1 MTSAWTSMT
10 APFSNTV
17 AALRHAL
24 RSLRRSPAFTFTVV
38 ATLGIGIGLNAAI
51 FTVVDC
57 VVLRPLGY
65 HDADRIVALQT
76 HFIEEGRS
84 IPRLGGGDYTDAARQ
99 VSGLEAT
106 AHFNSFP
113 DGIRMGGA
121 SLYVPVAQVSPRFAE
136 IMGVQP
142 IAGRLFRSADQDGTD
157 VLLGADFTRAHFASA
172 GAALGQ
178 TITYNGAIHTVIG
191 ILPTGFSFPGKT
203 QVWFER
209 PAQPANANRSSYS
222 DHMIGKRR
230 PGVTTSQLNAE
241 LATFSANLRRQVP
254 EDHNKSIEA
263 VSLQEQIVGS
273 VRSLLRLLMGAVFV
287 LLLIVCANVAHLQLV
302 RSTRQMRSVSI
313 RTALGA
319 SRKSLAAYA
328 LVETS
333 LLAIAGTATALLLVI
348 PSLHLLIRLA
358 PPETPR
364 LSDVHLNVHILLF
377 SLLIALAVMVVA
389 AMLPIWHSWQVDP
402 ASALRSDASRGTETR
417 SSLRLRNGFI
427 ITEVALTLTLSVSA
441 ILLTRQLIAQSRQD
455 LGFSPDTLLTLDAHA
470 IDSTPAPVAAVQ
482 SPEALA
488 ALKQADLDFE
498 QAKLNGLEA
507 TLASV
512 AEVPGV
518 ESVGAIAGAPMGF
531 GGSDVGYA
539 VRGRQVFGSGV
550 HLPRA
555 DFRPITPGLIQTMQ
569 IPLLQG
575 RVLSAADRQGAPGV
589 VLVNRELAR
598 QIFPGQEPIGQQIM
612 CGYDAGSAA
621 SWLTIVGI
629 VEDIRSDSPAAA
641 PSPNLYAPVAQH
653 PNPASDMQIVVRT
666 RTDPA
671 AMVETLRR
679 HLKQTHPEVAIK
691 GTTMRENIGETER
704 TEHFRTLLFG
714 SFAGVSLLLAA
725 VGMYGV
731 TAYTVSQRRFEFGL
745 RLALGSNRSQLLGLV
760 LRKALGTALV
770 GIGLGAAMSLGL
782 TRIFGSVVGK
792 LPAFDVPAY
801 ALAALS
807 VLLVAILATLLP
819 ARSAANTDPVNTL
832 RSE

>member
-1 MTSAWTSMT
+1 MIASA
-10 APFSNTV
+10 NTI

-172 GAALGQ
+172 GAAIGQ

-222 DHMIGKRR
+222 DHVIGKRR

-241 LATFSANLRRQVP
+241 LATFSTNLRRQVP

-263 VSLQEQIVGS
+263 VPLQEQIVGS
-273 VRSLLRLLMGAVFV
+273 VRSLLRLLMGAVLV

-302 RSTRQMRSVSI
+302 RSTRQMHSVSI

-348 PSLHLLIRLA
+348 PSLHLLVRLA

-455 LGFSPDTLLTLDAHA
+455 LGFLPDTLLTLDAHA
-470 IDSTPAPVAAVQ
+470 TDSTPAPVAADQ

-612 CGYDAGSAA
+612 CGSAAGSAA

-629 VEDIRSDSPAAA
+629 VEDIRSAAPAAA
-641 PSPNLYAPVAQH
+641 PSPTLYAPVAQH

>member
-1 MTSAWTSMT
+1 MIDSA
-10 APFSNTV
+10 NTI
-17 AALRHAL
+17 ATLRHAL

-172 GAALGQ
+172 GAAIGH
-178 TITYNGAIHTVIG
+178 TITYNGALHTVIG
-191 ILPTGFSFPGKT
+191 ILPIGFSFPGKT

-222 DHMIGKRR
+222 DHVIGKRR
-230 PGVTTSQLNAE
+230 PGVTASQLNAE

-273 VRSLLRLLMGAVFV
+273 VRPLLHLLMGAVFV

-319 SRKSLAAYA
+319 SRRSLAAYA

-348 PSLHLLIRLA
+348 PSLHLLVRLA

-482 SPEALA
+482 SPQALA

-498 QAKLNGLEA
+498 QAKLNGLDA

-550 HLPRA
+550 HLPHA
-555 DFRPITPGLIQTMQ
+555 DFRPITPGLIQTLQ

-575 RVLSAADRQGAPGV
+575 RALSAADRQGAPGV

-621 SWLTIVGI
+621 SWLTIVGV

-641 PSPNLYAPVAQH
+641 PSPTLYAPVAQH

-704 TEHFRTLLFG
+704 TEHFRTLLFA

>member
-1 MTSAWTSMT
+1 MIGFA
-10 APFSNTV
+10 NTI
-17 AALRHAL
+17 AALRHAG
-24 RSLRRSPAFTFTVV
+24 RSLRRSPAFTVTVV

-57 VVLRPLGY
+57 VLLRPLGY
-65 HDADRIVALQT
+65 RDADRIVALQT

-113 DGIRMGGA
+113 DGIQMGGT

-142 IAGRLFRSADQDGTD
+142 IVGRLFRSADLDGTD
-157 VLLGADFTRAHFASA
+157 VLLSAAFTRAHFASA
-172 GAALGQ
+172 GAAIGQ
-178 TITYNGAIHTVIG
+178 LITYNGAMHTVVG
-191 ILPTGFSFPGKT
+191 VLPAGFSFPGKT
-203 QVWFER
+203 EVWFER
-209 PAQPANANRSSYS
+209 PAEPANANRSSYS
-222 DHMIGKRR
+222 DHVIGKRR

-263 VSLQEQIVGS
+263 VSLQEHVVGS
-273 VRSLLRLLMGAVFV
+273 VRPLLHLLMGAVVV
-287 LLLIVCANVAHLQLV
+287 LLLIVCANVTHLQLV
-302 RSTRQMRSVSI
+302 RATRHMRSVSI

-319 SRKSLAAYA
+319 SRQSLAAYA
-328 LVETS
+328 LVETA
-333 LLAIAGTATALLLVI
+333 LLAIAGTATAFLLVV
-348 PSLHLLIRLA
+348 PSLHLLVRLA
-358 PPETPR
+358 PPDTPR
-364 LSDVHLNVHILLF
+364 LSDVHLNVHIFLF
-377 SLLIALAVMVVA
+377 SLLIALAVMVAA

-427 ITEVALTLTLSVSA
+427 IAEVALTLTLSVSA
-441 ILLTRQLIAQSRQD
+441 ILLTRQLIAQSRQN

-470 IDSTPAPVAAVQ
+470 IDTVPAPVAADQ

-498 QAKLNGLEA
+498 QAKLNGLDA

-512 AEVPGV
+512 AEVPWV
-518 ESVGAIAGAPMGF
+518 QSVGAISGAPMGF

-539 VRGRQVFGSGV
+539 VRGRQVFGSGGD
-550 HLPRA
+550 LPHA
-555 DFRPITPGLIQTMQ
+555 DFRPVSPGFMQTMQ

-575 RVLSAADRQGAPGV
+575 RALTAADRQGSPGV
-589 VLVNRELAR
+589 VLVSRELV
-598 QIFPGQEPIGQQIM
+598 QKIFPGQDPVGKQIM

-621 SWLTIVGI
+621 SWLTIVGV

-641 PSPNLYAPVAQH
+641 PSPTIYAPVAQH
-653 PNPASDMQIVVRT
+653 PNPASDMQIIVRT

-679 HLKQTHPEVAIK
+679 HLKQTHPEVAVK
-691 GTTMRENIGETER
+691 GTTMRQNIGDTER

-714 SFAGVSLLLAA
+714 SFAGVSILLAA
-725 VGMYGV
+725 VGMYGM

-745 RLALGSNRSQLLGLV
+745 RMALGSNRSQLLGLV
-760 LRKALGTALV
+760 LRKALGTTLI

-782 TRIFGSVVGK
+782 TRVFGSVVGK
-792 LPAFDVPAY
+792 LPAFDATAY
-801 ALAALS
+801 ALAALT
-807 VLLVAILATLLP
+807 VLLLSVLATLLP
-819 ARSAANTDPVNTL
+819 ARSAATTDPNQVL

>member
-1 MTSAWTSMT
+1 M
-10 APFSNTV
+10 
-17 AALRHAL
+17 
-24 RSLRRSPAFTFTVV
+24 V

-575 RVLSAADRQGAPGV
+575 RALSAADRQGAPGV

-641 PSPNLYAPVAQH
+641 PSPTLYAPVAQH

-807 VLLVAILATLLP
+807 VLLVATLATLLP
-819 ARSAANTDPVNTL
+819 ARSAANTDPVTTL

>member
-1 MTSAWTSMT
+1 MIASA
-10 APFSNTV
+10 NTI

-172 GAALGQ
+172 GAAIGQ

-222 DHMIGKRR
+222 DHVIGKRR

-241 LATFSANLRRQVP
+241 LATFSTNLRRQVP

-263 VSLQEQIVGS
+263 VPLQEQIVGS
-273 VRSLLRLLMGAVFV
+273 VRSLLRLLMGAVLV

-348 PSLHLLIRLA
+348 PSLHLLVRLA

-455 LGFSPDTLLTLDAHA
+455 LGFLPDTLLTLDAHA
-470 IDSTPAPVAAVQ
+470 TDSTPAPVAADQ

-629 VEDIRSDSPAAA
+629 VEDIRSAAPAAA
-641 PSPNLYAPVAQH
+641 PSPTLYAPVAQH